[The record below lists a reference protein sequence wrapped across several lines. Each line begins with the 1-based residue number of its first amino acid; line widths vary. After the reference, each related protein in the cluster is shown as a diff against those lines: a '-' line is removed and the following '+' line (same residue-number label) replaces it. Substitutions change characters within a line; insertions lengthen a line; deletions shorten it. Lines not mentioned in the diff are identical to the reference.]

1 MQQSLVEFVAAMD
14 KAGFLV
20 RIKDEVRVDQIP
32 KLMEA
37 NPTKAILVEKVK
49 DTEFSV
55 LANAY
60 SNQEMFAWAMGCDKS
75 RTGLEMVAR
84 SKGRVKWETVE
95 TAPTTGDPERDDRPD
110 PPAAVP
116 ASRRA
121 VTPTQTTISLSP
133 NIRHGSD

>member
-1 MQQSLVEFVAAMD
+1 MQQSLSDFVAAMD

-60 SNQEMFAWAMGCDKS
+60 SNQDMFAWAMGCDK
-75 RTGLEMVAR
+75 TQ
-84 SKGRVKWETVE
+84 
-95 TAPTTGDPERDDRPD
+95 DRPRD
-110 PPAAVP
+110 G
-116 ASRRA
+116 RA
-121 VTPTQTTISLSP
+121 GPRVA
-133 NIRHGSD
+133 